1 MPGQE
6 DGSAIKSVTM
16 SRISCI
22 IVSYNKGN
30 FLKDAINSV
39 LAQTLPVDEIIV
51 ADDGST
57 DGSRN
62 LIMSLAQEYCQIKP
76 IFREKNLGVAAN
88 RDLAIRE
95 ANGDLL
101 TTLDGDD
108 WYSPQKIE
116 KEFIAIQKKP
126 NTIAYSDVRLVNREG
141 KQIYD
146 WDISGFSKFDTA
158 QRLHWLSH
166 RLGPIPR
173 DMLLPKKLYLEVLG
187 MRHCLP
193 IYEDWD
199 FKIRLAAYPNEWIHS
214 GITGI
219 NYRQT
224 KSGLSQSS
232 LLIHTKCQ
240 YQVLI
245 LNQKVLKK
253 HLGTQGL
260 WLAIAKVI
268 FKGGR
273 SVASVARKVILPE
286 QIARTIKFT
295 KKN

>member
-1 MPGQE
+1 
-6 DGSAIKSVTM
+6 M

-22 IVSYNKGN
+22 IVSYNKGK
-30 FLKDAINSV
+30 FLQDAIVSV
-39 LAQTLPVDEIIV
+39 LNQTRPVAEIIV

-62 LIMSLAQEYCQIKP
+62 LITSLAQEYCKIKP

-116 KEFIAIQKKP
+116 KELIAIQNKP
-126 NTIAYSDVRLVNREG
+126 DAIAYSDVRLVNREG
-141 KQIYD
+141 KQISE
-146 WDISGFSKFDTA
+146 WDISGFSNFDIA
-158 QRLHWLSH
+158 QRLRWLSH
-166 RLGPIPR
+166 RIGPIPR

-214 GITGI
+214 GIAGI
-219 NYRQT
+219 NYRKT

-232 LLIHTKCQ
+232 SLIHTKCQ
-240 YQVLI
+240 YQVLMA
-245 LNQKVLKK
+245 NQKLLKK
-253 HLGTQGL
+253 YLGTQGF

-268 FKGGR
+268 LKAGR
-273 SVASVARKVILPE
+273 SVARKVILPD
-286 QIARTIKFT
+286 
-295 KKN
+295 